1 MKDYGHPRSITPVYP
16 KVSDRVQA
24 VLEDSVLS
32 GADAKEELNHAVDK
46 IDAKLKRYV
55 LEEKEN
61 EKE

>member
-1 MKDYGHPRSITPVYP
+1 MKKRIWNQL
-16 KVSDRVQA
+16 K
-24 VLEDSVLS
+24 
-32 GADAKEELNHAVDK
+32 KAVDK

>member
-1 MKDYGHPRSITPVYP
+1 MKI
-16 KVSDRVQA
+16 
-24 VLEDSVLS
+24 VLS
-32 GADAKEELNHAVDK
+32 GADAKEELDHAVDK